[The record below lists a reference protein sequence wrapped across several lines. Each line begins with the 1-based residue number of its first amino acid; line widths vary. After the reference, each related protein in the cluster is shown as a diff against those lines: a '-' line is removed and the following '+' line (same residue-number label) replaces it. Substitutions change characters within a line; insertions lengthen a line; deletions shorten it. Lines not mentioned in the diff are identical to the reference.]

1 MDNES
6 FHYRGT
12 NFCFSPFGERAT
24 SNFHYSIFL
33 GSAERCQSPL
43 WSFEGDAGGGEREK
57 GGLFSALKS
66 PPSSEP
72 KIVPPSPDVL
82 IATRTTPK

>member
-24 SNFHYSIFL
+24 GNFHYSIFL
-33 GSAERCQSPL
+33 GSAEICQSPL
-43 WSFEGDAGGGEREK
+43 WSFEEMPGRGEGK
-57 GGLFSALKS
+57 GRSIFRI
-66 PPSSEP
+66 
-72 KIVPPSPDVL
+72 KIASV
-82 IATRTTPK
+82 K